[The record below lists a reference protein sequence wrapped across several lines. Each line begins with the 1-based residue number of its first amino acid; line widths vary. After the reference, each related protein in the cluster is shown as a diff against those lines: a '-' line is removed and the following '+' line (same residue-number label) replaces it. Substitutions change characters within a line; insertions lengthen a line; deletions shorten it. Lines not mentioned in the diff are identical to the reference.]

1 MQNGDINLIESFMF
15 VQVPN
20 TYQHSSFCQLT
31 LLYNVDL
38 KSKNM
43 KEHCLDSFNLA
54 NLNTFEDSL
63 NCYK

>member
-1 MQNGDINLIESFMF
+1 MQNGDIKTESFMF

-43 KEHCLDSFNLA
+43 KEHCLHSYLI
-54 NLNTFEDSL
+54 T
-63 NCYK
+63 

>member
-1 MQNGDINLIESFMF
+1 MQNGDINLTESFMF

-43 KEHCLDSFNLA
+43 KEHCLHSYLI
-54 NLNTFEDSL
+54 T
-63 NCYK
+63 